1 MIEVIDTH
9 VHFWNLEKLRYPWLE
24 SDAWRHLSEPFEP
37 ADLAAM
43 DSNVVATVH
52 VQAEM
57 DHDRDP
63 VEETRWLDS
72 LRRGTAPRAIP
83 TVVVGYADLTGDDFS
98 RVLDRHQEFDYFRG
112 IRQEAWFDANAPGS
126 DLEHGVDLLQHPRW
140 VPNLQELGK
149 RELTFDLLVYAHQL
163 DVAAEKF
170 EQAPGLKVVLNHL
183 GHPSSAFSRNRWLSD
198 LRAFSER
205 VPDSYV
211 KLSGL
216 SFVSSDLN
224 DPLIRSAVRE
234 AVEVFGPKRCM
245 VASNYP
251 VDRQIGSYPEI
262 WDAFDTILAD
272 LSEADRR
279 AVFVDTAAEFY
290 RIDLAGKGSRP

>member
-9 VHFWNLEKLRYPWLE
+9 IHFWNLERLRYPWLE
-24 SDAWRHLSEPFEP
+24 TDEWRHLREAFEP
-37 ADLAAM
+37 ADLAAA

-57 DHDRDP
+57 DHDCDP
-63 VEETRWLDS
+63 VDETRWLDS
-72 LRRGTAPRAIP
+72 LRNEAAPRAIP
-83 TVVVGYADLTGDDFS
+83 TVVVGYADLTRDDFS
-98 RVLDRHQEFDYFRG
+98 QVLDRHQEFDYFRG
-112 IRQEAWFDANAPGS
+112 IRQEAWFDADAPGA
-126 DLEHGVDLLQHPRW
+126 LEHGVDLLQHPRW

-149 RELTFDLLVYAHQL
+149 RELSFDLLVYAHQL
-163 DVAAEKF
+163 EVAAEKF

-183 GHPSSAFSRNRWLSD
+183 GHPSSASSRDRWLTD
-198 LRAFSER
+198 LRSFSER
-205 VPDSYV
+205 VPNSYV

-224 DPLIRSAVRE
+224 DPSIRAAVRE

-251 VDRQIGSYPEI
+251 VDRTIGSYPEI
-262 WDAFDTILAD
+262 WDAFDSMLAD

-290 RIDLAGKGSRP
+290 GIDPSAKGSRP